1 MARLEQQGQMVHRL
15 HDRARRLGAIY
26 AQAYPPDFLHPI
38 PLDAHAADDAGAA
51 LVDEVAEG
59 LTSFATRGS

>member
-1 MARLEQQGQMVHRL
+1 MAQLEQQGQMVHRL
-15 HDRARRLGAIY
+15 YDRARWLGAFEP
-26 AQAYPPDFLHPI
+26 QAHPPDFLHPI